1 MYGDIVEKNVKLIK
15 DDMSEKIISTAERLV
30 TNFGPES
37 VTVRMILKELDVTNR
52 VFYNR
57 FHNIDEVLEIVYLNT
72 ISKIREGMVTE
83 YDGKQDFFDYVV
95 DVVSETLIASYD
107 TKMKFNQYVFVNDS
121 VTHNNYLWYMERI
134 KTLFEYADKY
144 GYIKS
149 VDHDALSYAIW
160 CFCRGYNADAVVRLP
175 KEEAIKNF
183 KYSFRFLLDGLKKNN

>member
-1 MYGDIVEKNVKLIK
+1 MEKNVKLIK
-15 DDMSEKIISTAERLV
+15 DDMSEKIINTAERLV
-30 TNFGPES
+30 TNFGPER

-83 YDGKQDFFDYVV
+83 YDGQQDFFDYVV

-134 KTLFEYADKY
+134 KTLFEYADKQ

>member
-1 MYGDIVEKNVKLIK
+1 MEKNVKLIK

-72 ISKIREGMVTE
+72 ISKIREGMVTK

-134 KTLFEYADKY
+134 KTLFEYADKQ

>member
-1 MYGDIVEKNVKLIK
+1 MEKNVKLIK

-134 KTLFEYADKY
+134 KTLFEYADKH

-160 CFCRGYNADAVVRLP
+160 CFCWGYNADAVVRLP